1 MYHLDA
7 LSKCQ
12 RCYFAVG
19 ELVEL
24 SQGGW
29 VIWEQIGLVFRILFH
44 LDRPVADAIVNPV
57 GLDVK

>member
-12 RCYFAVG
+12 RCYFAVD

-29 VIWEQIGLVFRILFH
+29 VIREQIGLVFRILFN
-44 LDRPVADAIVNPV
+44 LDHPVTDAVIDPV
-57 GLDVK
+57 GLNVQ